1 MKKRIVRILSL
12 MTLVFALNFV
22 STDIQAQ
29 CPMCKMSA
37 EKNLDGGGTAG
48 KGLNAGVLY
57 MLMTPYILVGTIGYI
72 WWRNKRKEE
81 EVEFE

>member
-1 MKKRIVRILSL
+1 MKKKVLKLLSL
-12 MTLVFALNFV
+12 LSLIVALNVV
-22 STDIQAQ
+22 SIDSHAQ

-48 KGLNAGVLY
+48 KGLNAGILY

-81 EVEFE
+81 DVEFE